1 VIGLARRTP
10 AWAITA
16 ALGVAYL
23 IIAPSSPDLAAASY
37 RSSLFASA
45 GFSLWDNSW
54 YGGHH
59 LLAYSVL
66 APPLG
71 ALVGPRVLVALSMT
85 VAAALFAVLIDGAFP
100 SRATRV
106 AAIWLAVGLGI
117 QMLSSRVAF
126 DLGLAIGLG
135 SLVATRRG
143 VLWGALALAVL
154 CSLASPVAGAFLALC
169 FVAWGLGGHPRAWA
183 GALTAAPLLPIA
195 LIEIAF
201 PEGGTQPFVP
211 SAFWPAL
218 VGVIVIA
225 VLVPPE
231 QRVLRI
237 GVVMYAVA
245 LLASYVVPSA
255 LGANADR
262 LGAIFAGPLAACVL
276 IDAAPER
283 RRRIILIVLAPFLF
297 YWQVNEPLGDFEAAI
312 SDPGVSASYYAP
324 LLGEL
329 RALGV
334 GYGAAPAR
342 IEVVPL
348 ATHWEARWVAPRVM
362 LARGWERQLDDLRN
376 PLFYEESLPLT
387 GRRYRE
393 WLSSTSVSY
402 VALPDAK
409 VDYSAQSE
417 AALLKGHLPSY
428 LREVWHSPHWR
439 LFKVIGP
446 QPLVT
451 PPAVVT
457 AVTGQSVTL
466 SVPAAGSYTVRV
478 HFTPYWKVAP
488 SGCVSE
494 APGGWTQVR
503 AQRPGILRLLISFSL
518 ARVLNQGSRCS

>member
-1 VIGLARRTP
+1 MSTLARRTP

-16 ALGVAYL
+16 VLGVAYL

-59 LLAYSVL
+59 LLAYSIL

-71 ALVGPRVLVALSMT
+71 ALLGPRLLVALSMT
-85 VAAALFAVLIDGAFP
+85 AAAALFALLIDGVFP

-106 AAIWLAVGLGI
+106 AALWLAVGLGI

-135 SLVATRRG
+135 SLLAARRG
-143 VLWGALALAVL
+143 RYWAALALAVL

-169 FVAWGLGGHPRAWA
+169 FVAWGLGGSSRAWPA
-183 GALTAAPLLPIA
+183 ALTAGAVIPVG

-218 VGVIVIA
+218 VGVLIIGA
-225 VLVPPE
+225 LVPPE
-231 QRVLRI
+231 QRTIRA
-237 GVVMYAVA
+237 GVA
-245 LLASYVVPSA
+245 LYAATLIAAYVLPTA
-255 LGANADR
+255 FGANSDR
-262 LGAIFAGPLAACVL
+262 LGAIFAGPLAACLL
-276 IDAAPER
+276 IDAPPER
-283 RRRIILIVLAPFLF
+283 RHRIMLLVLAPFLF
-297 YWQVNEPLGDFEAAI
+297 YWQVNEPIADYQAAS
-312 SDPGVSASYYAP
+312 SDPGVKEAYYAP

-329 RALGV
+329 HDLGV
-334 GYGAAPAR
+334 GYGASPAR

-348 ATHWEARWVAPRVM
+348 ATHWEARWVAPHVM

-376 PLFYEESLPLT
+376 PIFYDESKALT
-387 GRRYRE
+387 AQSYRE
-393 WLSSTSVSY
+393 WLSSKSVSY

-409 VDYSAQSE
+409 VDYSAESE
-417 AALLKGHLPSY
+417 AALLRGTPPSY
-428 LREVWHSPHWR
+428 LSEIWHSDHWR
-439 LFKVIGP
+439 LFRVLGASP
-446 QPLVT
+446 LASPPALVT
-451 PPAVVT
+451 SVGT
-457 AVTGQSVTL
+457 ESVTL
-466 SVPAAGSYTVRV
+466 LVPAAGSYTVRV
-478 HFTPYWKVAP
+478 QFTPYWKLSP

-494 APGGWTQVR
+494 APGGWTRVQ
-503 AQRPGILRLLISFSL
+503 ATHAGIVRLLISFSL
-518 ARVLNQGSRCS
+518 ERVLDHSARCS